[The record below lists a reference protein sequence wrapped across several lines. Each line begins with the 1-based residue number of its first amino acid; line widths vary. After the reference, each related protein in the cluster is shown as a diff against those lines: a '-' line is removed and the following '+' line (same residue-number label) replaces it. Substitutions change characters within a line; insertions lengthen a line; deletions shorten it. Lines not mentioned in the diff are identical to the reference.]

1 MKRKELL
8 NRLDLST
15 FIAFDFETTGLDYQ
29 NDKIIEVAAIKFID
43 GEIEDRY
50 VELVNPGFKIPHVI
64 TEITGISN
72 SMVISSPSEELII
85 DDLLSFISDYPMV
98 AHNIN
103 FDRKFFTRSW
113 LNC

>member
-1 MKRKELL
+1 MERKELL
-8 NRLDLST
+8 QKLNLST
-15 FIAFDFETTGLDYQ
+15 FVAFDFETTGLDSE
-29 NDKIIEVAAIKFID
+29 NDKVIEVAAIKFVD
-43 GEIEDRY
+43 GEIENRY

-85 DDLLSFISDYPMV
+85 DDLLSFISDYPLV

-103 FDRKFFTRSW
+103 FDRTS
-113 LNC
+113 